1 MPILNFGSRG
11 LSFFAR
17 TYEKGTSFDLCV
29 PYWPLCDPLWF
40 VTPCLCVDS
49 LWLWPPWPT
58 WKTKTLLSAWL
69 TRPSGIPVITPIPA
83 QLCSPVPSAW
93 PCLYLRHPRRI
104 FWLVQMTGILTS
116 QLAMYVKISWHV
128 LKFGPFLF
136 SLHLLR
142 HLEFWEKLQF
152 LPFLWEVHN
161 NPYGLS
167 LSPDREST
175 LQPPSDDSLVAPT
188 ALTSHYSQFGGAIDS
203 DQVRKLA
210 FCFSSSSFFDQMR
223 AHDFPHLKDDRL
235 LQEL

>member
-1 MPILNFGSRG
+1 MQKFISNSILSLAVVDYPSLQELTKKELDF
-11 LSFFAR
+11 
-17 TYEKGTSFDLCV
+17 CV

-58 WKTKTLLSAWL
+58 WKTKTSPSAQL

-104 FWLVQMTGILTS
+104 FWLVQMAGILTS

-128 LKFGPFLF
+128 LKFGPYF
-136 SLHLLR
+136 SSLYIYSAILNFGKNCNSFHY
-142 HLEFWEKLQF
+142 
-152 LPFLWEVHN
+152 LWEVHN

-210 FCFSSSSFFDQMR
+210 FALLPPLFWSNARSWFSS
-223 AHDFPHLKDDRL
+223 LKRW
-235 LQEL
+235 